1 MGLLKVLNH
10 RESKVVLSRETRVGP
25 NKDLKIEE
33 MVLQGGANNVDE
45 AELAKF
51 RVTPMVE
58 TFFTAGMLVVEG
70 AVLPATEDELPKYG
84 GDLAKLKPKAAL
96 RAIETCTD
104 ARQLRAWINQDGRN
118 EIREALI
125 KRHAEIM
132 KGSNEGEGGAPAQ
145 A

>member
-10 RESKVVLSRETRVGP
+10 RESRVVLSRETRVGAD
-25 NKDLKIEE
+25 KKELKIEE

-45 AELAKF
+45 GELAKF
-51 RVTPMVE
+51 RENKIVDG
-58 TFFTAGMLVVEG
+58 FFSGGMLAVEG
-70 AVLPATEDELPKYG
+70 AVVPATEDELPKYG

-125 KRHAEIM
+125 KRHAELM
-132 KGSNEGEGGAPAQ
+132 KGAEAAAAAE
-145 A
+145 